1 MGKKIAIWLAAGVAA
16 VLPLAGVSAAP
27 QILAALPS
35 EGGIPFTCNDAGC
48 RADLSTYCML
58 RNRPAPGLGAEYMP
72 AVPGRF
78 TLVITDAQGRQKSLP
93 AHEHVR
99 FVENRGF
106 MSISAKI
113 SSAELKRLGAAR
125 AVIRVAKNAS
135 LLPVPEENDPDPL
148 TEKEIAY
155 ATGSLRAHSAEFME
169 KRPAAATARVL
180 SAVANRLPLM
190 RDFDSSEFESLW
202 RDVIEGIP
210 SGSPELDA
218 IGPARAKAGICMDD
232 VESFRFSTM
241 RRCLEWRHDE
251 MIRDLNHDYW
261 DAQVGS

>member
-1 MGKKIAIWLAAGVAA
+1 MAACWLFLALLASGSVAD
-16 VLPLAGVSAAP
+16 V
-27 QILAALPS
+27 
-35 EGGIPFTCNDAGC
+35 
-48 RADLSTYCML
+48 
-58 RNRPAPGLGAEYMP
+58 
-72 AVPGRF
+72 
-78 TLVITDAQGRQKSLP
+78 
-93 AHEHVR
+93 
-99 FVENRGF
+99 FVF
-106 MSISAKI
+106 IKY
-113 SSAELKRLGAAR
+113 ELL
-125 AVIRVAKNAS
+125 
-135 LLPVPEENDPDPL
+135 D
-148 TEKEIAY
+148 
-155 ATGSLRAHSAEFME
+155 GSLRAHSAEFME

-251 MIRDLNHDYW
+251 MIRDLNEDYW
-261 DAQVGS
+261 NAQVGS